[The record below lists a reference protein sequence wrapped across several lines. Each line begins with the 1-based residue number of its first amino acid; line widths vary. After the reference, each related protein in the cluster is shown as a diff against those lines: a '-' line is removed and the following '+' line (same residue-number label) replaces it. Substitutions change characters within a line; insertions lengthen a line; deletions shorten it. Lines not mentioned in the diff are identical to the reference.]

1 MKLFYGEITQDDIVN
16 IDSEEQLHI
25 AKVLR
30 MKPGEELFVT
40 DGKGNLAKGT
50 LQFLGKKVLME
61 VLEIQRDLPNFQQYL
76 HIAIAPTKNMD
87 RIDFFVEKATEMG
100 VSEITFLQTDK
111 TERKH
116 INIDKII
123 KQSIAASKQSL
134 RFHFP
139 KINNLTKFSD
149 FQKNINPNN
158 TFVAHCDSSL
168 ERVSLQQI
176 VTDNPITI
184 LIGPEGDFS
193 PKEIQEMS
201 RLGVQSISL
210 GQQRLRTET
219 AGIFVVA
226 WHYSQSF
233 GK

>member
-123 KQSIAASKQSL
+123 KQSIAASKQCL

-219 AGIFVVA
+219 AGIFVAA
-226 WHYSQSF
+226 WHYYQSF

>member
-123 KQSIAASKQSL
+123 KQSIAASKQCL

-193 PKEIQEMS
+193 PKEIQELS

-219 AGIFVVA
+219 AGIFVAA
-226 WHYSQSF
+226 WHYYQSF